1 MGDLLG
7 PPPTPG
13 TGEGWV
19 ARPLNAELQYWA
31 LFGLAGW
38 VGIFWGEC
46 SGAMVPGPSVRLGTS
61 RGPAL
66 IAD

>member
-38 VGIFWGEC
+38 GEVVWWWRSGVRDGGGC
-46 SGAMVPGPSVRLGTS
+46 SVTFAA
-61 RGPAL
+61 RGDTL